1 MSARW
6 CSHEPGDRHP
16 TNAGDRHPE
25 RRAQRHHAGDLQDD
39 LFGLL
44 NFSVLTLDLTP
55 LEMLDGCGAQLIA
68 ILRQEAGQQG
78 KQLRLEAAEGSQAR
92 HVLSLMGL
100 WQTDHGEGRVDGHQ

>member
-1 MSARW
+1 MSLTIDTRQTPVTATL
-6 CSHEPGDRHP
+6 SGELSVI
-16 TNAGDRHPE
+16 TL
-25 RRAQRHHAGDLQDD
+25 GDLQDE

-44 NFSVLTLDLTP
+44 NFSVLTLDLTL

-68 ILRQEAGQQG
+68 ILQQEAGQQG

-100 WQTDHGEGRVDGHQ
+100 WPADHGEGHADGYQ